1 MICNMME
8 LILIDSHINLENDS
22 STLIAVLLVLG
33 MCNIEF
39 PWLVFI
45 ALFQV
50 ISIWNYYLHDDLMDH
65 VLRECEGCNF
75 PIRNSYFLGPSPR
88 TFVT

>member
-1 MICNMME
+1 MMK

-22 STLIAVLLVLG
+22 STLIAVLFVLG
-33 MCNIEF
+33 MCDIEF
-39 PWLVFI
+39 PWLVLI

-65 VLRECEGCNF
+65 VLRGM
-75 PIRNSYFLGPSPR
+75 
-88 TFVT
+88 